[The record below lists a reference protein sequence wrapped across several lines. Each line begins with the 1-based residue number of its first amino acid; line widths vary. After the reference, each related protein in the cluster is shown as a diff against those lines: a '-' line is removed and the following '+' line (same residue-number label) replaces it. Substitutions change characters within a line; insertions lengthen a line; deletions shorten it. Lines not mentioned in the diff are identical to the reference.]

1 MNNKRNVVLYLDKE
15 VVDKSR
21 KLGFNL
27 SRTCENH
34 LKQLILVF
42 SNGSNCGQNS
52 EWWAG
57 PDLNRRPSARQAPGT
72 STIELLTRFREFLKV
87 DLRRSDKTAYEHTYY
102 IKKFL
107 NELPKSIESVSVE
120 DVRHYLKSRDGV
132 SSAQYKNIL
141 MALKVFFRDFLQAPE
156 VVSSFKFPHQVFK
169 PKQILS
175 KEQVKQFYESLD
187 TPKEKALFLL
197 YATTGLRREEILSLK
212 PDDIDLSKRMITPD
226 NHEGET
232 KKSWVSF
239 YNEEAEQSLR
249 EYLSTKK
256 HSRSQRIFPMQRQEV
271 IELWR
276 IAREKTGINIT
287 PQKLRQWFCSEMLR
301 LGVSETYV
309 DAFCGRVPKSVLA
322 RHYTDFS
329 PEKLKEIY
337 EKARIGVLS

>member
-1 MNNKRNVVLYLDKE
+1 LVEKTRE
-15 VVDKSR
+15 
-21 KLGFNL
+21 LGFNL
-27 SRTCENH
+27 SKTFENTLKH
-34 LKQLILVF
+34 LINTY
-42 SNGSNCGQNS
+42 SNVNPLNNS
-52 EWWAG
+52 ENSGIQGCWWAG
-57 PDLNRRPSARQAPGT
+57 PDLNRRPSARQAPGIP
-72 STIELLTRFREFLKV
+72 SEELLTKFREFLKV
-87 DLRRSDKTAYEHTYY
+87 DLRRSDKTAYEHKYY

-107 NELPKSIESVSVE
+107 NALTKPVEDAITE
-120 DVRHYLKSRDGV
+120 DVRQYLKSLKGI
-132 SSAQYKNIL
+132 SSAQYKNVL
-141 MALKVFFRDFLQAPE
+141 MALKVFFRDFLKAPE

-169 PKQILS
+169 PKQILC
-175 KEQVKQFYESLD
+175 KEQLKQFYESLD
-187 TPKEKALFLL
+187 TPKEKALFML
-197 YATTGLRREEILSLK
+197 YATTGLRRDEILSLN
-212 PDDIDLSKRMITPD
+212 PEDIDFSKRMITPD

-271 IELWR
+271 VELWKT
-276 IAREKTGINIT
+276 AREKTGIKIT

-329 PEKLKEIY
+329 PEKLGEIY
-337 EKARIGVLS
+337 SKSRILF